1 MINLADF
8 YTPTNPLFIKTR
20 TLKLEDIVKLHSA
33 VIMYKAHNKML
44 PEFMQ
49 ELFKPRESRYALRGT
64 AIFQKTRVRTNAKA
78 RCISVIGVNLWNS
91 LDKDLK
97 RSNYSKTFK
106 KIYKDKIID
115 NYIAIN

>member
-1 MINLADF
+1 
-8 YTPTNPLFIKTR
+8 
-20 TLKLEDIVKLHSA
+20 
-33 VIMYKAHNKML
+33 MYKAHNKML

-49 ELFKPRESRYALRGT
+49 QLFKPRESRYALRGT

-97 RSNYSKTFK
+97 MTNYIKTFK
-106 KIYKDKIID
+106 KTYKNILID
-115 NYIAIN
+115 EYIAIN